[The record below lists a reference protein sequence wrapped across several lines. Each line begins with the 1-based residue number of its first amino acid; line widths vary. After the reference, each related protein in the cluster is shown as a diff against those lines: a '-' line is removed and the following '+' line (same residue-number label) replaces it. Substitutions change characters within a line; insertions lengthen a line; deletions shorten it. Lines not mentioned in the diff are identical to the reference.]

1 VRFLDGEIVLALAML
16 LALGMGVLAITTQV
30 SENCKPTGETRPMT
44 SFILVGTIAV
54 PYTFEQPVYKCS
66 EKKSINDRT

>member
-1 VRFLDGEIVLALAML
+1 MRFLDGEIVLALAML
-16 LALGMGVLAITTQV
+16 LALGVGVLAITAEV

-66 EKKSINDRT
+66 EKKNIND